1 MGLTRAVRRWR
12 RGSILMECSEA
23 KPHLS
28 ALALGSIG
36 SGDEAELRTH
46 VATCVECA
54 LELELLQ
61 GRSVPPPAPP
71 EAESDQP
78 LAVAPLAPPTSDWTV
93 ERIFGEGGVAQ
104 TAPPA
109 DAVSASAENSA
120 PTQTSARPSMIFPT
134 ESPTPTPT
142 EQEEKAPPTS
152 SAAKTSRESWDFEP
166 ADAARE
172 ATPPEESL
180 LFAEQALNRRIEDPT
195 RKGAAIRAIFW
206 VGSAVVGVGLLGV
219 SLWMAMAVQQAP
231 SREISARVKSSVPSG
246 GVPATPTPSVEHEVR
261 GSAPSAPTPD
271 AEVPAPTPHPATGPA
286 GSSAAAPPA
295 AGVSVPAP
303 IKSGLT
309 MKSVAPTPSIAP
321 KESKASAPKQIP
333 PPVVKSGERV
343 AASPSSKSAS
353 TSPPV
358 KEAAPA
364 AKSVPPVSATPAP
377 IVPRDDDEMWPTD
390 DPVHVSPAPVAVTKI
405 SAPPKQAAVA
415 APETPVPT
423 PAPAAPA
430 PPRVDMKPIDR
441 LHAATEQ
448 AAKDQ
453 DLVAL
458 RQVKTT
464 WKNLLRTVV
473 GPDRSRVKRELADC
487 LWYVQELS
495 GREVEQRETL
505 LAYRDYLLSAPAGGA
520 DPRSAARLRELE
532 DALSERR

>member
-1 MGLTRAVRRWR
+1 
-12 RGSILMECSEA
+12 MECIEA

-36 SGDEAELRTH
+36 SRDEAELRTH
-46 VATCVECA
+46 LATCVECA

-71 EAESDQP
+71 ETESDSP

-104 TAPPA
+104 TAPTA
-109 DAVSASAENSA
+109 DAISASAENSA
-120 PTQTSARPSMIFPT
+120 PPQTSARPSMIFPM
-134 ESPTPTPT
+134 ESPTTT
-142 EQEEKAPPTS
+142 EQEETAPPTS
-152 SAAKTSRESWDFEP
+152 SAAKTSPESWDFEP

-180 LFAEQALNRRIEDPT
+180 LFAEQALNRRIDDPT

-219 SLWMAMAVQQAP
+219 SLWMAMAVPRAP
-231 SREISARVKSSVPSG
+231 TREVAARVKSPVPSG
-246 GVPATPTPSVEHEVR
+246 GVPATPTPAAEHEVR

-271 AEVPAPTPHPATGPA
+271 AGVPAPTPD
-286 GSSAAAPPA
+286 PA
-295 AGVSVPAP
+295 AVSAP

-309 MKSVAPTPSIAP
+309 VKSVAPTPSIAP
-321 KESKASAPKQIP
+321 TETKASAPKPIP
-333 PPVVKSGERV
+333 PPVVKNSERV
-343 AASPSSKSAS
+343 AVSPSSKTAS

-364 AKSVPPVSATPAP
+364 AKSVPPAAAKPAP
-377 IVPRDDDEMWPTD
+377 IVRRDDDEMWPTD
-390 DPVHVSPAPVAVTKI
+390 DPVHVSPAPVAVSKI
-405 SAPPKQAAVA
+405 SAPPKQAPVA
-415 APETPVPT
+415 APDAPVPT
-423 PAPAAPA
+423 PAPAASA
-430 PPRVDMKPIDR
+430 PPRADMKPIDR

-458 RQVKTT
+458 RQVKST
-464 WKNLLRTVV
+464 WKNLLRTVI